1 MYKRLIQMIIP
12 LSFILLGCG
21 NETVEDPVERAENE
35 YSYEGTIIEIGEA
48 DHTPGTRITVE
59 SSNENEED
67 STVIFPISSIEDT
80 LERDL
85 AVNDKVTVFHDGS
98 VIEESLPPTQHSV
111 TRILIHDD

>member
-1 MYKRLIQMIIP
+1 MIIP

-21 NETVEDPVERAENE
+21 KEIVEDPTDNADNE

-59 SSNENEED
+59 SSNENEEY

-80 LERDL
+80 LEREL
-85 AVNDKVTVFHDGS
+85 FVNDRVTVFHNGS
-98 VIEESLPPTQHSV
+98 TIQESDPPIQNTV
-111 TRILIHDD
+111 TRIQIHND